1 MARRARVASGIRSDS
16 SHKFAALNL
25 LWRQTQGRRLGLTM
39 STRKEVRNDDD
50 FEDDAYDVAES
61 TLLAPT
67 HSDSDDGDS
76 VVEESSDG
84 EDEDEGGV
92 EDDEGSTVL
101 IRASDEE
108 VHKNNLPNTEP
119 SKKRQRV
126 EAMKKARGLNASSP
140 SSSSI
145 LTDANSMLNV
155 VLKNEP
161 EGPYDSI
168 SSLLSAHNFIS
179 SLSNTEEFSQLHI
192 RAFSSVFPSLK
203 KALRLENIE
212 EAGSPKAIV
221 ICSSAARAT
230 EVIKEISKVFKV
242 KVAKLYA
249 KHFKV
254 GLGR

>member
-1 MARRARVASGIRSDS
+1 
-16 SHKFAALNL
+16 
-25 LWRQTQGRRLGLTM
+25 
-39 STRKEVRNDDD
+39 
-50 FEDDAYDVAES
+50 
-61 TLLAPT
+61 
-67 HSDSDDGDS
+67 
-76 VVEESSDG
+76 
-84 EDEDEGGV
+84 
-92 EDDEGSTVL
+92 
-101 IRASDEE
+101 
-108 VHKNNLPNTEP
+108 
-119 SKKRQRV
+119 
-126 EAMKKARGLNASSP
+126 MKKARGLNASSP

-230 EVIKEISKVFKV
+230 EVIKEISKVLKV

-254 GLGR
+254 NEQVEMLQEKIVIGVGTPNRINKLIEVGALSLSETDIFVIDSHKDGKDFTILTLPEVKNDLYNLLRGNVVKELKHLKLAVVGTA